1 MIRKHDFQKLNFQ
14 VQLELKNAIEKAKN
28 ESKNNDFYL
37 FLGNAQYIE
46 SLKETG
52 DIPYVIDYHPDKRH
66 DSFRLNVLMEYL
78 NANYSFN
85 SENTVD
91 SFLSVT
97 FELMIYSHMWESK
110 PFLKQFFR
118 FAQLTNGLDYS
129 WDVDVPD
136 MTKYEFIKE
145 IREMFEKVNLKI
157 ADIITSSYN
166 SSLRN
171 AFAHSEYNFG
181 HGTPEIFLT
190 NYKGKASYEIKNL
203 TFDEWTERF
212 CKSFLIGYHF
222 QNLIYAE
229 RVKLEDNKEYNVILR
244 DRDGAKKNG
253 LLLYDRQKD
262 SFRAKIK

>member
-1 MIRKHDFQKLNFQ
+1 MICKHDFQKLEDQ
-14 VQLELKNAIEKAKN
+14 VQLYLKNAIERAKK

-37 FLGNAQYIE
+37 FLSNAQYIE
-46 SLKETG
+46 SLKENG
-52 DIPYVIDYHPDKRH
+52 SIPYVIDYHPDKRH

-78 NANYSFN
+78 NAYYSFN
-85 SENTVD
+85 SYNTVD
-91 SFLSVT
+91 SFMSVT

-129 WDVDVPD
+129 WNVDVPD
-136 MTKYEFIKE
+136 MTKYEFIKK
-145 IREMFEKVNLKI
+145 IRIMFEKVNLKI
-157 ADIITSSYN
+157 AEIIQSSYN

-181 HGTPEIFLT
+181 HGTQKIFLT
-190 NYKGKASYEIKNL
+190 NYKGKSSYEIESL
-203 TFDEWTERF
+203 TFDEWTVRF

-229 RVKLEDNKEYNVILR
+229 RIKIKDNKEYNVILR
-244 DRDGAKKNG
+244 DRNGTKKNG
-253 LLLYDRQKD
+253 LLLYDKQKD
-262 SFRAKIK
+262 SFSARIE